1 MLVSSSFPSAF
12 PSVLVSSSFP
22 SAFPSEGRIGE
33 LLVGGL
39 VLAWEER
46 VGLLVGGLVLA
57 WEERVGM
64 AKMALGVV
72 VVEVA
77 QMALGVVVAG
87 GFWFPRQP

>member
-1 MLVSSSFPSAF
+1 VLVSSSFPSAF

-57 WEERVGM
+57 WEERVGV
-64 AKMALGVV
+64 AQMALGVV
-72 VVEVA
+72 VVA

>member
-46 VGLLVGGLVLA
+46 VG
-57 WEERVGM
+57 M
-64 AKMALGVV
+64 AQMALGAVEV
-72 VVEVA
+72 EVAQMALGAVEVEVA

>member
-1 MLVSSSFPSAF
+1 
-12 PSVLVSSSFP
+12 
-22 SAFPSEGRIGE
+22 
-33 LLVGGL
+33 

-57 WEERVGM
+57 WEERVGV
-64 AKMALGVV
+64 AQMALGVV
-72 VVEVA
+72 VVA

>member
-1 MLVSSSFPSAF
+1 MLVSSP
-12 PSVLVSSSFP
+12 FP

-39 VLAWEER
+39 VLAWEGR
-46 VGLLVGGLVLA
+46 G
-57 WEERVGM
+57 GM
-64 AKMALGVV
+64 AQMALGGVE
-72 VVEVA
+72 VEVA

>member
-46 VGLLVGGLVLA
+46 VG
-57 WEERVGM
+57 M

-72 VVEVA
+72 EVEVA

>member
-1 MLVSSSFPSAF
+1 
-12 PSVLVSSSFP
+12 VLVSSSFP

-57 WEERVGM
+57 WEERVGV
-64 AKMALGVV
+64 AQMALGVV
-72 VVEVA
+72 VVA